1 MPKISAKLEN
11 LLCYSNILNKGNV
24 GIIFFRMKLKGITL
38 QVHFPL
44 NEKKKKLT
52 LHASLKKIEEI
63 MNIFAITQSNV

>member
-1 MPKISAKLEN
+1 MPKISAKLET

-24 GIIFFRMKLKGITL
+24 GIIFLRMRLKGITL

-44 NEKKKKLT
+44 NDKKKLT